1 MNALAKRS
9 TENFASTNGDVEDTF
24 FSSPMPPPS
33 RRSRRPNNGQSKPSG
48 LIFTTT
54 PKHILTP
61 TKQSGDSG
69 VDIHYSPSSPEQNYR
84 PGNISARQRTQQTYD
99 NPSMNEP
106 VAKERTSIDK
116 FDRFF
121 SFDI

>member
-9 TENFASTNGDVEDTF
+9 TENFASTNGDVEDTL